1 MPPSLWTFLLCMLT
15 LCTTNACMDVETLSG
30 LSPVNWVWVGAL
42 TSTSTRLR
50 VSVTFVD
57 PACDATKLSLWVD
70 QDLESAPP
78 LRFLSTMQSM
88 STTTDLHDFQ
98 ATGLASGASIA
109 YEFRYD
115 NSIVLKRSN
124 RSVRLPSPPGVPLSY
139 TFAFSS
145 CADEDS
151 DPEVFDEIASHDP
164 LFFIHMG
171 DLHYANLDVND
182 VAAFRGAYESMFA
195 SPAGTA
201 MLAMELPM
209 AYMWDDHD
217 FGPDNSDGTAL
228 GRPASLQAYR
238 EYVPHYPLVRP
249 DDPLDTIQQAF
260 TIGRVRFLVTDLRS
274 QRTPNDAPDIPS
286 KTILGLDQKQ
296 WFKDQLQA
304 ATTSEDVGLVVW
316 VNTMPWIDDERKWG
330 HFTHEQNDLVAFF
343 ATLDLTSIP
352 LVIVSGDAH
361 MLAVDDGSHSL
372 GNITTFHAAALGR
385 PGSIKGGPYS
395 HGAFPG
401 SGQFGLLDVRDDGT
415 RICVR
420 YSGRRGA
427 TELLTYDTCEPSVP
441 GTYTPYIPPSKP
453 VRVVTRTLKKF
464 LSRLDKK
471 WQVVTRFYGWVAAMA
486 LVVGG
491 IGGVVW
497 WCGCHRSVG
506 KPKHD

>member
-1 MPPSLWTFLLCMLT
+1 
-15 LCTTNACMDVETLSG
+15 MDVETLSG

-57 PACDATKLSLWVD
+57 PACDATKLSLWVE
-70 QDLESAPP
+70 Q
-78 LRFLSTMQSM
+78 
-88 STTTDLHDFQ
+88 
-98 ATGLASGASIA
+98 
-109 YEFRYD
+109 
-115 NSIVLKRSN
+115 
-124 RSVRLPSPPGVPLSY
+124 
-139 TFAFSS
+139 
-145 CADEDS
+145 
-151 DPEVFDEIASHDP
+151 VFDEIASHDP

-195 SPAGTA
+195 SPAGTVINDVI
-201 MLAMELPM
+201 LL
-209 AYMWDDHD
+209 
-217 FGPDNSDGTAL
+217 
-228 GRPASLQAYR
+228 
-238 EYVPHYPLVRP
+238 

-304 ATTSEDVGLVVW
+304 ATTSEGVGLVVW

-361 MLAVDDGSHSL
+361 MLAVDDGSHSP

-491 IGGVVW
+491 VGVVGGVVW